1 MARKF
6 DRFMLD
12 VNIASHPKLA
22 RLTVPERW
30 TLVAGILP
38 LAAVS
43 PIRGLLLIGHQRVEA
58 EDVAHHARVPVKVAT
73 AAMEKLRA
81 VGMLVHNPD
90 LNCDEVHDWDD
101 WNPAPKSDPSNAD
114 RQRRFRER
122 RNARNGKNN
131 GAVTPPEVEGE
142 EEDKTGSGGM
152 GRNGGFEP
160 PLIDPGFSE
169 VLDR

>member
-38 LAAVS
+38 LAAIS
-43 PIRGLLLIGHQRVEA
+43 PIRGQLLIGHQPAEA
-58 EDVAHHARVPVKVAT
+58 EDVAHHARVPVKVAA

-122 RNARNGKNN
+122 HNSRNDKSN

-142 EEDKTGSGGM
+142 EEEKKGSGDM
-152 GRNGGFEP
+152 DRMADLEP
-160 PLIDPGFSE
+160 PLTDLGFSG
-169 VLDR
+169 VRDR